1 MLWNFSP
8 RDLPSTHTC
17 IKGRVDGTSWLRARA
32 GVGQEDSKTQR
43 RRVTTAGRK
52 GWREVPMANYG
63 EQKESNGKRKG
74 LFAPCSGLSMYTKC
88 VQRVTQ
94 EHTFFQQ

>member
-1 MLWNFSP
+1 M
-8 RDLPSTHTC
+8 
-17 IKGRVDGTSWLRARA
+17 
-32 GVGQEDSKTQR
+32 
-43 RRVTTAGRK
+43 GRK